1 MLDPQDGQVADW
13 CDVGLDGCFILHE
26 QRGRVESVWGS
37 IGAWGVEVGE
47 GKPAD
52 LGEQGAGQKGP
63 CNWWQSGPQRGC
75 VREGPSSMSGRRPV
89 TLGPEG

>member
-13 CDVGLDGCFILHE
+13 CDVSPGGCCILHE
-26 QRGRVESVWGS
+26 RVESVGAS
-37 IGAWGVEVGE
+37 IGAQGVGVGE

-52 LGEQGAGQKGP
+52 LGEQGAGHKGH

-75 VREGPSSMSGRRPV
+75 VLEGPGSVSGQRLV
-89 TLGPEG
+89 ALGPEG